1 MPARQTY
8 QTHRFSARPSDRAPA
23 DAKSGAE
30 ADKLRAAQIAKLRST
45 PVSVT
50 KGFLTDLRRLVAMWR
65 KQANGLEKAA
75 GATLITGQAAR
86 AARIDVLRRVAAN
99 LEEIIVMEESNGAD

>member
-8 QTHRFSARPSDRAPA
+8 QTHRFCARPSDRAPA
-23 DAKSGAE
+23 DAKSRAE
-30 ADKLRAAQIAKLRST
+30 ADKLRAAQIARLRST

-75 GATLITGQAAR
+75 GAKFLTDQAAR
-86 AARIDVLRRVAAN
+86 VARIDVLRRVAAN
-99 LEEIIVMEESNGAD
+99 LEEIISMEQIND